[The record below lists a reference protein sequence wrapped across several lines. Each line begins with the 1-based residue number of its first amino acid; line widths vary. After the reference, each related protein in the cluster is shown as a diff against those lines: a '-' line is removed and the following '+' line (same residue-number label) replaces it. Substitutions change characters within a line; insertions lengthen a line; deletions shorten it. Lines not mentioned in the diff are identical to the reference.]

1 MSGPTLLGYIFIF
14 SRFVKSKNVIIGAG
28 PGGMAAAACLKE
40 KGEDFI
46 ILEQHNDVAHAW
58 RQHYD
63 RLHLHTPKGPS
74 ALPGLKFP
82 NHVPA
87 YPSRQ
92 QVVNYMDAYCSK
104 FDLKPKF
111 NSKVIS
117 IEKIGDNWTVQTE
130 KDQLEATNVI
140 IATGNTNLPK
150 RVEKPGIQSFTGSII
165 HSAEY
170 KNGRPYRHKKVLVIG
185 FGNSA
190 CEIALCLHEH
200 GAIPSMSVRN
210 GVNIV
215 PRDIFGIPALG
226 IGRFTD
232 FIPPRTADKMVAP
245 FLKWLIGDVSKFGL
259 KKLPYGPKEQ
269 IIKYR
274 RIPLLDIGTVKL
286 LKEGKLTAYGDIQQI
301 DGANITFEGGKTESF
316 DAIVMATGYST
327 GLERFIELNTDRLE
341 DMRHPIMKRS
351 LFGQD
356 NLFFI
361 GFNVSPNGMLREM
374 GIEARFIA
382 EKISE

>member
-1 MSGPTLLGYIFIF
+1 MRI
-14 SRFVKSKNVIIGAG
+14 KNVIIGAG

-40 KGEDFI
+40 KGEELVL
-46 ILEQHNDVAHAW
+46 LEQHANVAHAW

-74 ALPGLKFP
+74 ALPGLEFP
-82 NHVPA
+82 SHVPN

-92 QVVNYMDAYCSK
+92 EVVDYMDAYCAK
-104 FDLKPKF
+104 FELNPKF
-111 NSKVIS
+111 NAKVIS
-117 IEKIGDNWTVQTE
+117 IDKSKDGWIVKTE
-130 KDQLEATNVI
+130 AEAYEAQNVI
-140 IATGNTNLPK
+140 IATGNTNIPNRIK
-150 RVEKPGIQSFTGSII
+150 KPGLQSFSGSTC

-170 KNGRPYRHKKVLVIG
+170 KNGMRYRDKKVLVIG

-190 CEIALCLHEH
+190 CEIAICLHEH
-200 GAIPSMSVRN
+200 GAFPSMSVRN

-215 PRDIFGIPALG
+215 PRDVFGIPALG
-226 IGRFTD
+226 IGSFTD
-232 FIPPRTADKMVAP
+232 FIPPKIADRMVAP
-245 FLKWLIGDVSKFGL
+245 FLRWLIGDVRKLGL

-274 RIPLLDIGTVKL
+274 RIPLLDIGTVRL
-286 LKEGKLTAYGDIQQI
+286 LKEGKIKAYGDILQI
-301 DGANITFEGGKTESF
+301 EGSKITFEGGQTEDF
-316 DAIVMATGYST
+316 DAIVMATGYQT
-327 GLERFIELNTDRLE
+327 GLEKFISLDKARLE
-341 DMRHPIMKRS
+341 DMRLPIKKRP

-361 GFNVSPNGMLREM
+361 GYCVSPNGMLREM
-374 GIEARFIA
+374 GIEASYIA